1 MLTRCARK
9 LRFRNMLQVCSA
21 SLSRQVKSRQVK
33 SGQVFPLRSHS
44 EHGSL
49 ARSSGPRP
57 EIRPDRVRGTLGLST
72 DSVHTG
78 VQASQELFMLD
89 THSTGEVW
97 SASPWSRRDSG
108 PSRPPAVCGVTF
120 LTTVDT
126 RTSDVIVMYVNVI
139 DGVRSRIGK
148 SEKLYGPATRVLAWR
163 DRDSLKRLSSS
174 DIAPFSARVRL
185 SSSPCAPNCPRD
197 VQVHRIRSSTHVGPP

>member
-1 MLTRCARK
+1 MIDATVRK

-120 LTTVDT
+120 LTPDSDT
-126 RTSDVIVMYVNVI
+126 RTSDVIASLLNVNVI

-148 SEKLYGPATRVLAWR
+148 SEKLYGPANGPATRVLAWR

-174 DIAPFSARVRL
+174 PRSRRGDTPLVL
-185 SSSPCAPNCPRD
+185 SMCTKLP
-197 VQVHRIRSSTHVGPP
+197 T

>member
-1 MLTRCARK
+1 MRK

-120 LTTVDT
+120 LTPDSDT
-126 RTSDVIVMYVNVI
+126 RTSDVIASCTSTLSMEFVVVSGNLKSYTAPRTAPRPAFSP
-139 DGVRSRIGK
+139 GAIG
-148 SEKLYGPATRVLAWR
+148 
-163 DRDSLKRLSSS
+163 
-174 DIAPFSARVRL
+174 IA
-185 SSSPCAPNCPRD
+185 
-197 VQVHRIRSSTHVGPP
+197 